1 MKALLLAFALAVP
14 VAGAS
19 QTNDI
24 ESSTTTETI
33 TLDDKFAAMESRIWT
48 LEREVSSLQ
57 AQLEGQAEAAFE
69 TAKKNDG
76 KRFLNAFESAG
87 QERRLN
93 DLEWKERSRR
103 IH

>member
-14 VAGAS
+14 AGAS
-19 QTNDI
+19 QI
-24 ESSTTTETI
+24 YGVESSTATETI
-33 TLDDKFAAMESRIWT
+33 PLDDKFAAMESRIQN

-57 AQLEGQAEAAFE
+57 AQLEGQADAAIE

-76 KRFLNAFESAG
+76 KRFLNAFESAD

-93 DLEWKERSRR
+93 DLEQKERSRR